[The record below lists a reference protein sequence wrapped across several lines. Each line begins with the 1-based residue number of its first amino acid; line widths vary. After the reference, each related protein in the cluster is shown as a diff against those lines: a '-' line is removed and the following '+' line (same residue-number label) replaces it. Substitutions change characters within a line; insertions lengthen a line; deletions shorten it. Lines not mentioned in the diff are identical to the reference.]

1 MRRGRKPERYRVMLR
16 FFSCVEEITEID
28 KLRKFIDKYYR
39 RETIEESKCVN
50 FNPTEKKTYLLKV

>member
-1 MRRGRKPERYRVMLR
+1 MRRGRIPERYKVMLR

-39 RETIEESKCVN
+39 RETIEESKCIN
-50 FNPTEKKTYLLKV
+50 FNQTEKKTYLLKV

>member
-1 MRRGRKPERYRVMLR
+1 MRRGRIPERYKVMLR

-39 RETIEESKCVN
+39 RKTIEESKCIN
-50 FNPTEKKTYLLKV
+50 FNLIEEKSIC